1 MDTTTTTT
9 AAATEDAVVDGPDT
23 DAVTD
28 NLATWYGG
36 TRTTADPWRHGSH
49 SGCSEAWERQRTG
62 RGYT

>member
-9 AAATEDAVVDGPDT
+9 AAATEDAVVDGLDA

-36 TRTTADPWRHGSH
+36 MGA
-49 SGCSEAWERQRTG
+49 
-62 RGYT
+62 